1 MATSLDDARP
11 RLPPCYVSS
20 IETVDDSDNTAFT
33 AIHREPR
40 LSDKVTE
47 AIIETIASNKLKPG
61 DTLPPERE
69 LGKQFGVSRTVIR
82 EAVRALAAKG
92 MLEVRSGSGVRIIAV
107 DEKTVRESMR
117 HFVQGSDLDYGKV
130 DEVRLVLEVAAAGLA
145 AERASAEDIAA
156 MDDAIAALENEC
168 SDLDKSVEH
177 DLAFHRAI
185 ATATHNEL
193 FLVLH
198 DSMGEM
204 LIEVRRRNLSKGRDE
219 RRLVVGMHRRIRDGI
234 AAHDAD
240 AAREAMGDHLGHVV
254 ATWADQED

>member
-1 MATSLDDARP
+1 
-11 RLPPCYVSS
+11 VSDKVS
-20 IETVDDSDNTAFT
+20 NGGAQVFQ
-33 AIHREPR
+33 AINREAR

-47 AIIETIASNKLKPG
+47 TILETIASNQLRPG
-61 DTLPPERE
+61 DLLPPERE
-69 LGKQFGVSRTVIR
+69 LGRQFGVSRTVIR

-92 MLEVRSGSGVRIIAV
+92 LLEVRSGSGVRIVAV
-107 DEKTVRESMR
+107 DEGTVRESMR
-117 HFVQGSDLDYGKV
+117 HFVHGSRLDYGKV
-130 DEVRLVLEVAAAGLA
+130 DEVRRMLEVAAAGIA

-156 MDDAIAALENEC
+156 MDDAIASLENEC
-168 SDLDKSVEH
+168 HDLEKSVHH

-204 LIEVRRRNLSKGRDE
+204 LLEVRRRNLSKGRDE